1 MAKVNQRPWKVPG
14 QRAKR
19 KAWGFTAQIN
29 GKQVRSYKAEWTRDD
44 AEQALAAAL
53 LQIKPKNPRDAGI
66 TLAAAAER
74 YLGLKVRKRTI
85 AEDKRT
91 LEHLKAAFGAKTLL
105 AEITAERIIEYKA
118 ERLAA
123 TRKIGEMEKPL
134 SAAAVNRPLAILRH
148 LLRLARDEWD
158 VLDEVPKI
166 RTEKEPQ
173 GRLRW
178 LTQEEATNL
187 LAACRKSKNKAL
199 PDLAEFSMFTGVR
212 RGEALGLTW
221 DRVDRARGVIRLE
234 LTKSGHRREV
244 PLSSNADAVLARRW
258 RPEAKGYVFGSRNWN
273 SFRSAWEAALDAA
286 GIESFRF
293 HDLRHTFAS
302 WLVQRGR
309 TLKEVQEALGHQT
322 ISMTMRYSHLAPDHL
337 RAAVAVLDGVLSASP
352 PTQTAAVS
360 AQGST
365 QEPAE
370 LVGVSQKSL

>member
-1 MAKVNQRPWKVPG
+1 M
-14 QRAKR
+14 
-19 KAWGFTAQIN
+19 
-29 GKQVRSYKAEWTRDD
+29 
-44 AEQALAAAL
+44 
-53 LQIKPKNPRDAGI
+53 LQIKPKSPRDAGI

-105 AEITAERIIEYKA
+105 AEITAERISEYKA

-178 LTQEEATNL
+178 LTHEEATNL
-187 LAACRKSKNKAL
+187 LVACRKSKNKAL

-286 GIESFRF
+286 GIQSFRF

-337 RAAVAVLDGVLSASP
+337 RAAVAVLDGVLFASQ

-360 AQGST
+360 AQAST

>member
-1 MAKVNQRPWKVPG
+1 MRRSISA
-14 QRAKR
+14 
-19 KAWGFTAQIN
+19 
-29 GKQVRSYKAEWTRDD
+29 VRTR
-44 AEQALAAAL
+44 
-53 LQIKPKNPRDAGI
+53 LQI
-66 TLAAAAER
+66 ER
-74 YLGLKVRKRTI
+74 G
-85 AEDKRT
+85 ACG
-91 LEHLKAAFGAKTLL
+91 FGAPRWGATSLG
-105 AEITAERIIEYKA
+105 AWPTAPAPPCERS
-118 ERLAA
+118 R
-123 TRKIGEMEKPL
+123 G
-134 SAAAVNRPLAILRH
+134 AVQP
-148 LLRLARDEWD
+148 
-158 VLDEVPKI
+158 
-166 RTEKEPQ
+166 
-173 GRLRW
+173 
-178 LTQEEATNL
+178 
-187 LAACRKSKNKAL
+187 S
-199 PDLAEFSMFTGVR
+199 
-212 RGEALGLTW
+212 
-221 DRVDRARGVIRLE
+221 GVIRLE

-337 RAAVAVLDGVLSASP
+337 RAAVAVLDGVLFASQ

-360 AQGST
+360 AQAST